1 MCFQSINHHFSATLS
16 WSSCG
21 REGQELRWWQF
32 HIMHMSND
40 LKNKQG
46 HVKLQQVAGSMK
58 CQLTHALA
66 GVCTNSKFSHLF
78 LMLSKGQDSCNKLR
92 SVSPLPPGYAG
103 QRDPQVLNLPA
114 PNFHL
119 GRERHFSPFHPRL
132 PCSTPATQATVHV
145 RVEMGVSIGIY
156 RFMNSLPSGGFCMG
170 GFRQYMWYPLSQP
183 SQNSN
188 WSYNRRNC
196 HDQGITSQWFYL

>member
-1 MCFQSINHHFSATLS
+1 MHLQESVLTQNFPTYSWCFLKAKILATNL
-16 WSSCG
+16 
-21 REGQELRWWQF
+21 
-32 HIMHMSND
+32 
-40 LKNKQG
+40 
-46 HVKLQQVAGSMK
+46 
-58 CQLTHALA
+58 
-66 GVCTNSKFSHLF
+66 GVF
-78 LMLSKGQDSCNKLR
+78 LPS
-92 SVSPLPPGYAG
+92 PPGYAG

-119 GRERHFSPFHPRL
+119 GRERHSSPFHPRL
-132 PCSTPATQATVHV
+132 PCSSPAMQAAVHV